1 MRKTLQLLILAILS
15 FVLGCAHS
23 RVTSSVDVSTEAES
37 VETRNRY
44 EPINKGW
51 CGFAIGAEDFK
62 SCQPKVFASNGIPI
76 TLNANIEDVES
87 DWGWTGILSA
97 MTIGALP
104 WIETRHVHVKYT
116 LSLANAPEKSFET
129 CTRRGQAFAWLP
141 LPLLFFNCKP
151 ELCFNNEDAVSASN
165 FSCDFEPEKQMVAY
179 GLARRLKELEDAGY
193 VTADVKARQW
203 AQKSV
208 DGEDSSRVTSVFGS
222 VRTSLPF
229 EIVKLECDAMSDF
242 SYRFELAKRGGE
254 NLSVSDYGP
263 IRSAFMETIRTHYAN
278 EHKEVNS
285 RSLVV
290 DFPEYVVSGKR
301 ITGVV
306 TVLILSPQLVSYD
319 SAKRQG
325 RIVAKIGKNQ
335 FADARRW
342 MRKNIEA
349 IACDSNIAKEGDDIP
364 AGVRFYIGHEQLGE
378 DGIMEMDFK
387 TE

>member
-1 MRKTLQLLILAILS
+1 MRKTLQYLILAILS
-15 FVLGCAHS
+15 FALGCVHS
-23 RVTSSVDVSTEAES
+23 RITSSVDVSTEAES

-44 EPINKGW
+44 QPINKGW
-51 CGFAIGAEDFK
+51 CGFAIEAEDFK
-62 SCQPKVFASNGIPI
+62 CFQPKVFACDGIPI
-76 TLNANIEDVES
+76 TLNANIESVES

-97 MTIGALP
+97 MTIGVLP

-116 LSLANAPEKSFET
+116 LSLANAPEKSFDT

-141 LPLLFFNCKP
+141 IPLLFFNCKP
-151 ELCFNNEDAVSASN
+151 ELCFNNKDAVSVSG
-165 FSCDFEPEKQMVAY
+165 FSFDFEPEKQMVAY
-179 GLARRLKELEDAGY
+179 GLARRLKELEDAGC

-203 AQKSV
+203 AEKSV
-208 DGEDSSRVTSVFGS
+208 DGEGSVRGASVFGS
-222 VRTSLPF
+222 ERASLPF
-229 EIVKLECDAMSDF
+229 EIVKLECDAMRDF
-242 SYRFELAKRGGE
+242 SYRFELAKKGGE
-254 NLSVSDYGP
+254 NLAVSDYGP
-263 IRSAFMETIRTHYAN
+263 IRSAFMATIRAHYAN
-278 EHKEVNS
+278 EHKEVNA

-306 TVLILSPQLVSYD
+306 AVLIVSPQLVSYD
-319 SAKRQG
+319 SAKRKG

-349 IACDSNIAKEGDDIP
+349 IACDGNIVKEGDDIP
-364 AGVRFYIGHEQLGE
+364 AGARFYIGHEQLGE
-378 DGIMEMDFK
+378 NGIMEMDFK